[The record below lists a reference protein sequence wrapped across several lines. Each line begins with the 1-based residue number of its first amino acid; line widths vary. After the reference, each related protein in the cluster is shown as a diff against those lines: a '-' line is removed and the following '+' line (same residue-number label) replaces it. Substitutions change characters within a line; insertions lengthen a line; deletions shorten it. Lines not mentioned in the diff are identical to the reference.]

1 MAIVDLLGHVVKL
14 AVRRLGPPGAFLAFD
29 PDDKA
34 TILVPKLDVPE
45 GTKEG
50 DELEVFI
57 YLDSEDRPIATTAEP
72 KITLG
77 EVAFLKVTD
86 QTEFGSFVDW
96 GLMKEL
102 LVPLGEQTRAMELG
116 ARYPVGVILDATGRL
131 AGTMRVSEML
141 KEKVVF
147 TQDEWVVGE
156 AWRKEPEIGLFVIV
170 EQRSVG
176 LVPREEPQ
184 SLSIGE
190 SARFRVTN
198 VLPDGKIEL
207 SLRGAKHEELDN
219 DADKILS
226 VLQKPDAPKV
236 GDHSD
241 PEEIRIVFGLSKKAF
256 KRGVGRLLQRKAATI
271 DENRFVVLASVT
283 SSGSAKEDQR
293 KKTKPA

>member
-14 AVRRLGPPGAFLAFD
+14 PVRRLGPPGAFLAFD
-29 PDDKA
+29 PEDKA
-34 TILVPKLDVPE
+34 TILVPKLEVPE

-50 DELEVFI
+50 DELEVFV
-57 YLDSEDRPIATTAEP
+57 YLDSEDRPIATTGEP

-77 EVAFLKVTD
+77 EVSFLKVTD
-86 QTEFGSFVDW
+86 MTDFGSFVDW

-102 LVPLGEQTRAMELG
+102 LVPLAEQTKKMELG
-116 ARYPVGVILDATGRL
+116 ARYPIGVIIDDTGRL

-147 TQDEWVVGE
+147 KQDEWVMGE

-176 LVPREEPQ
+176 LVPHEEPHE
-184 SLSIGE
+184 LAIGD

-207 SLRGAKHEELDN
+207 SLRAPAHIELEK

-226 VLQKPDAPKV
+226 ILGRADPPKL
-236 GDHSD
+236 GDHSSPD
-241 PEEIRIVFGLSKKAF
+241 EIREHLGLSKKAF
-256 KRGVGRLLQRKAATI
+256 KRAVGRLLQNKRVTI
-271 DENRFVVLASVT
+271 DENRVVVLI
-283 SSGSAKEDQR
+283 
-293 KKTKPA
+293 KKK